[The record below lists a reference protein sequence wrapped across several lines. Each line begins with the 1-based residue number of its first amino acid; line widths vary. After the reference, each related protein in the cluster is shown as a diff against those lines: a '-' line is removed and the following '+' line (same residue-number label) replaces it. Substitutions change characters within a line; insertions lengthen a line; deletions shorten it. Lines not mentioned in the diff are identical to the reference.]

1 MKRLLISAALVG
13 AVLVLTAC
21 GGGGSDTDSSPDA
34 APSAGTTVSVAQ
46 VGGVGRVLVDS
57 AGQALYSAD
66 EEADRRV
73 LCTES
78 CLSFWTPLT
87 LDEGEPTAP
96 SVPGTLGLVER
107 PDGSRQVT
115 HNGKRLYS
123 FVEDEPGESRATVSQ
138 TRSTASDSPG
148 MSSGWAA
155 TPTRAGHAPPTPRS
169 TTSPRG
175 MSTRSPAL
183 QGFSLLPR

>member
-73 LCTES
+73 LCTEA

-123 FVEDEPGESRATVSQ
+123 FVEDEPGEVTGDRFADAFDGQRFTWHVV
-138 TRSTASDSPG
+138 RVGRDADSG
-148 MSSGWAA
+148 GARTTD
-155 TPTRAGHAPPTPRS
+155 TP
-169 TTSPRG
+169 
-175 MSTRSPAL
+175 
-183 QGFSLLPR
+183 FDY